1 MILVI
6 DFWVLVIGFQFVSPP
21 IFQIKRKFDFHDF
34 LTVDSKLLESLN
46 KINIYEFEVKH
57 LYL

>member
-6 DFWVLVIGFQFVSPP
+6 DFWFLVIGFQFVTPP
-21 IFQIKRKFDFHDF
+21 IFQIKRNLTF

-46 KINIYEFEVKH
+46 KINIYEFEVRH